1 MEYSAKTSLPL
12 YSIGTISSLPVFHH
26 LSDWYT
32 LSLIFFYQWGRKY
45 KRGLSSSPFL
55 TINAKGGENIKPKE
69 KGPHHHKILKFSK

>member
-45 KRGLSSSPFL
+45 KRGLSSSSFL
-55 TINAKGGENIKPKE
+55 AINAKGE
-69 KGPHHHKILKFSK
+69 KILSPKQKDRTTTKF